1 MAEQHIVAGPVA
13 VAEFAGGASRY
24 LYKGSPL
31 PEGCTNLSHLLDV
44 GLVAIGE
51 PGQEPEQEPVAAVE
65 KSIDDMKVDELK
77 AYAAEKDIDLGDAK
91 TKDAILTA
99 IKAAE
104 VTGGQ
109 SA

>member
-1 MAEQHIVAGPVA
+1 MIMGYIVSGPAAVVQVGDVHRYLETGAPVPEGATKASIDHLTAVGLITEVDDVATEPTDAGP
-13 VAEFAGGASRY
+13 
-24 LYKGSPL
+24 
-31 PEGCTNLSHLLDV
+31 
-44 GLVAIGE
+44 
-51 PGQEPEQEPVAAVE
+51 

-77 AYAAEKDIDLGDAK
+77 AYAAEKDINLGDAK

-99 IKAAE
+99 IRAAE